1 MTRLFSFKKPHLNSS
16 FLIFFI
22 FCTVAVSL
30 FVNCSSP
37 DSISSP
43 VDSTNS
49 NETLKLLSEAPY
61 SIDSSN
67 YTIQNYKLVTTD
79 GPIYFQ
85 HIAACSTKCP
95 VVVVSMP
102 YSGIDWSDDPLDLA
116 WGAKDP
122 GGSGVL
128 TPDVNGPDYNP
139 ASGDLI
145 SYYNSSI
152 SDAVGLGGI
161 FLNSGISAVMV
172 YNRFYLGRKIDQYVQ
187 DFVHVLNHL
196 QDFNTIDTTKI
207 ALIGGSLGGFIPL
220 HASRKSILKPQVIV
234 GITPLLDIQN
244 EYSFMDTPENRITAN
259 PSLLETVQHVFHS
272 YIRRMNGM
280 TLSQYTAE
288 KLASENTISKI
299 LVIHDTWD
307 TLVPIE
313 QWQSLKTHRSIDSF
327 IFQHATGIN
336 FNTFTIAHG
345 QPSEG
350 YADKS
355 VYPIYMSYILSR
367 LKAPSEPKIIYYFYN
382 DFLIALIKVKEAQDR
397 GQNIS
402 WLKNLKT
409 DLCVE
414 NTTLKDIS
422 ATIETLSGAQLV
434 GGILLNVW
442 NTPTTIDQGC
452 GYLATHPTFFE

>member
-1 MTRLFSFKKPHLNSS
+1 
-16 FLIFFI
+16 
-22 FCTVAVSL
+22 
-30 FVNCSSP
+30 
-37 DSISSP
+37 
-43 VDSTNS
+43 
-49 NETLKLLSEAPY
+49 
-61 SIDSSN
+61 
-67 YTIQNYKLVTTD
+67 
-79 GPIYFQ
+79 
-85 HIAACSTKCP
+85 
-95 VVVVSMP
+95 
-102 YSGIDWSDDPLDLA
+102 
-116 WGAKDP
+116 
-122 GGSGVL
+122 
-128 TPDVNGPDYNP
+128 
-139 ASGDLI
+139 
-145 SYYNSSI
+145 
-152 SDAVGLGGI
+152 
-161 FLNSGISAVMV
+161 
-172 YNRFYLGRKIDQYVQ
+172 
-187 DFVHVLNHL
+187 
-196 QDFNTIDTTKI
+196 
-207 ALIGGSLGGFIPL
+207 
-220 HASRKSILKPQVIV
+220 
-234 GITPLLDIQN
+234 
-244 EYSFMDTPENRITAN
+244 
-259 PSLLETVQHVFHS
+259 
-272 YIRRMNGM
+272 MNGM

-402 WLKNLKT
+402 WLKNLMT

-422 ATIETLSGAQLV
+422 ATIGPLSGAQLV